1 MRSWH
6 RHRVP
11 FIEQGEHSECGLA
24 AAAMIL
30 AAFGHPVTMD
40 ELRRRYGAP
49 RGGLSLANIVTV
61 LSDSGIRVRA
71 VTTPSAEALKTVM
84 TPCIL
89 HWDDNHFVVL
99 DHYAYGR
106 FRIADPANGR
116 HAYTPGELAAHCSG
130 AVLIP
135 QPTNDG
141 CATIPIRPRS
151 GTVSILTGF
160 LRRNMPAIGLSLLFS
175 LVVQGLTLIVPAGT
189 GYMVDHGSLAAQ
201 SGFPPLVAT
210 MLLASLLVYYAVGA
224 LNTVML
230 TRVQVR
236 FGRYLSRRYMTGV
249 LDREFP
255 FFVNR
260 SGGDLIYRANLV
272 MVVEQ
277 IVTGSLPSTV
287 VSMVFLV
294 VYLIMMI
301 AYSVPLTM
309 LTLTLCAAVLVVSV
323 IYSLRNRTLVERAT
337 VAQADVQRAF
347 IETFSGIETVKSLNL
362 ESHCYDRWSARLGAQ
377 LDYQT
382 RQGRLSALLSSL
394 SSALVF
400 VLPLCVVAFGMT
412 FVGRGTLALGA
423 VVGFMSLASAFVT
436 PFSGIVGVISQIMAF
451 ATYMRKI
458 CEMIPAGEG
467 GGASLECDEP
477 GGEPGDVGLGDG
489 GRSACGGSSG
499 DESGDGILERLHA
512 TGVGYS
518 YTVFDAPVLSDV
530 DCDIRKGDK
539 IAIVGPTGSG
549 KSTLLKLLAGLI
561 EPVCGTVTINGGGCR
576 IYDADSRW
584 KAGRLAYVHQ
594 ESTVFNETLR
604 DNITL
609 HRPWLTDDDIV
620 RACEVAG
627 INEGMMDP
635 VVGLD
640 AMVSE
645 RGMNLS
651 GGQRQKVA
659 IARAVVGRPDFLLM
673 DEPTSALDNDTERH
687 VMTALLDSD
696 NACIVVAHRLASIRD
711 FDRIHVMDHGQ
722 IVESGTH
729 DELLQAGGLYS
740 RLYRQE

>member
-1 MRSWH
+1 MRSWR

-151 GTVSILTGF
+151 GTVFILTGF

-309 LTLTLCAAVLVVSV
+309 LTLTVCAAVLVVSV

-347 IETFSGIETVKSLNL
+347 IETFSGI
-362 ESHCYDRWSARLGAQ
+362 
-377 LDYQT
+377 
-382 RQGRLSALLSSL
+382 
-394 SSALVF
+394 
-400 VLPLCVVAFGMT
+400 
-412 FVGRGTLALGA
+412 
-423 VVGFMSLASAFVT
+423 
-436 PFSGIVGVISQIMAF
+436 VGVISQIMAF

-458 CEMIPAGEG
+458 CEMIPAGE
-467 GGASLECDEP
+467 
-477 GGEPGDVGLGDG
+477 
-489 GRSACGGSSG
+489 
-499 DESGDGILERLHA
+499 
-512 TGVGYS
+512 
-518 YTVFDAPVLSDV
+518 
-530 DCDIRKGDK
+530 GDK

-561 EPVCGTVTINGGGCR
+561 EPVCGTVTINDGGCR

-584 KAGRLAYVHQ
+584 KADRLAYVHQ

-635 VVGLD
+635 
-640 AMVSE
+640 
-645 RGMNLS
+645 
-651 GGQRQKVA
+651 
-659 IARAVVGRPDFLLM
+659 VVGRPDFLLM

>member
-1 MRSWH
+1 MRSWR

-151 GTVSILTGF
+151 GTVSILTGVG
-160 LRRNMPAIGLSLLFS
+160 RRNMPAIGLSLLFS

-301 AYSVPLTM
+301 AYSAPLTM
-309 LTLTLCAAVLVVSV
+309 LTLTVCAAVLVVSV

-347 IETFSGIETVKSLNL
+347 IETFSGI
-362 ESHCYDRWSARLGAQ
+362 
-377 LDYQT
+377 
-382 RQGRLSALLSSL
+382 
-394 SSALVF
+394 
-400 VLPLCVVAFGMT
+400 
-412 FVGRGTLALGA
+412 
-423 VVGFMSLASAFVT
+423 
-436 PFSGIVGVISQIMAF
+436 VGVISQIMAF

-458 CEMIPAGEG
+458 CEMIPAGE
-467 GGASLECDEP
+467 
-477 GGEPGDVGLGDG
+477 
-489 GRSACGGSSG
+489 
-499 DESGDGILERLHA
+499 
-512 TGVGYS
+512 
-518 YTVFDAPVLSDV
+518 
-530 DCDIRKGDK
+530 GDK

>member
-1 MRSWH
+1 MRSWR

-301 AYSVPLTM
+301 AYSAPLTM
-309 LTLTLCAAVLVVSV
+309 LTLTVCAAVLVVSV

-347 IETFSGIETVKSLNL
+347 IET
-362 ESHCYDRWSARLGAQ
+362 
-377 LDYQT
+377 
-382 RQGRLSALLSSL
+382 
-394 SSALVF
+394 
-400 VLPLCVVAFGMT
+400 
-412 FVGRGTLALGA
+412 
-423 VVGFMSLASAFVT
+423 
-436 PFSGIVGVISQIMAF
+436 FSGIVGVISQIMAF

-489 GRSACGGSSG
+489 GRSACGGPSG

-518 YTVFDAPVLSDV
+518 YTAFDAPVLSDV

-584 KAGRLAYVHQ
+584 KADRLAYVHQ

-635 VVGLD
+635 
-640 AMVSE
+640 
-645 RGMNLS
+645 
-651 GGQRQKVA
+651 
-659 IARAVVGRPDFLLM
+659 VVGRPDFLLM

>member
-1 MRSWH
+1 MA
-6 RHRVP
+6 
-11 FIEQGEHSECGLA
+11 ETA
-24 AAAMIL
+24 AVA
-30 AAFGHPVTMD
+30 G
-40 ELRRRYGAP
+40 LRRTLGDGNP
-49 RGGLSLANIVTV
+49 
-61 LSDSGIRVRA
+61 SGNRETRRPPA
-71 VTTPSAEALKTVM
+71 ATPA
-84 TPCIL
+84 TPPVAA
-89 HWDDNHFVVL
+89 WK
-99 DHYAYGR
+99 AAR
-106 FRIADPANGR
+106 PAFT
-116 HAYTPGELAAHCSG
+116 A
-130 AVLIP
+130 
-135 QPTNDG
+135 
-141 CATIPIRPRS
+141 
-151 GTVSILTGF
+151 
-160 LRRNMPAIGLSLLFS
+160 M
-175 LVVQGLTLIVPAGT
+175 
-189 GYMVDHGSLAAQ
+189 
-201 SGFPPLVAT
+201 
-210 MLLASLLVYYAVGA
+210 AVGA
-224 LNTVML
+224 LNTMML

-260 SGGDLIYRANLV
+260 SSGDLIYRANLV

-301 AYSVPLTM
+301 AYSAPLTM
-309 LTLTLCAAVLVVSV
+309 LTLTVCAAVLVVSV

-347 IETFSGIETVKSLNL
+347 IETFSGI
-362 ESHCYDRWSARLGAQ
+362 
-377 LDYQT
+377 
-382 RQGRLSALLSSL
+382 
-394 SSALVF
+394 
-400 VLPLCVVAFGMT
+400 
-412 FVGRGTLALGA
+412 
-423 VVGFMSLASAFVT
+423 
-436 PFSGIVGVISQIMAF
+436 VGVISQIMAF

-458 CEMIPAGEG
+458 CEMIPAGE
-467 GGASLECDEP
+467 
-477 GGEPGDVGLGDG
+477 
-489 GRSACGGSSG
+489 
-499 DESGDGILERLHA
+499 
-512 TGVGYS
+512 
-518 YTVFDAPVLSDV
+518 
-530 DCDIRKGDK
+530 GDK

-561 EPVCGTVTINGGGCR
+561 EPVCGTVTINDGGCR
-576 IYDADSRW
+576 IYDSRW
-584 KAGRLAYVHQ
+584 KADRLAYVHQ

-635 VVGLD
+635 
-640 AMVSE
+640 
-645 RGMNLS
+645 
-651 GGQRQKVA
+651 
-659 IARAVVGRPDFLLM
+659 VVGRPDFLLM

>member
-1 MRSWH
+1 MA
-6 RHRVP
+6 
-11 FIEQGEHSECGLA
+11 ETA
-24 AAAMIL
+24 AVA
-30 AAFGHPVTMD
+30 G
-40 ELRRRYGAP
+40 LRRTLGDGNP
-49 RGGLSLANIVTV
+49 
-61 LSDSGIRVRA
+61 SGNRETRRPPA
-71 VTTPSAEALKTVM
+71 ATPA
-84 TPCIL
+84 TPPVAA
-89 HWDDNHFVVL
+89 WK
-99 DHYAYGR
+99 AAR
-106 FRIADPANGR
+106 PAFT
-116 HAYTPGELAAHCSG
+116 A
-130 AVLIP
+130 
-135 QPTNDG
+135 
-141 CATIPIRPRS
+141 
-151 GTVSILTGF
+151 
-160 LRRNMPAIGLSLLFS
+160 M
-175 LVVQGLTLIVPAGT
+175 
-189 GYMVDHGSLAAQ
+189 
-201 SGFPPLVAT
+201 
-210 MLLASLLVYYAVGA
+210 AVGA
-224 LNTVML
+224 LNTMML

-301 AYSVPLTM
+301 AYSAPLTM
-309 LTLTLCAAVLVVSV
+309 LTLTVCAAVLVVSV

-347 IETFSGIETVKSLNL
+347 IET
-362 ESHCYDRWSARLGAQ
+362 
-377 LDYQT
+377 
-382 RQGRLSALLSSL
+382 
-394 SSALVF
+394 
-400 VLPLCVVAFGMT
+400 
-412 FVGRGTLALGA
+412 
-423 VVGFMSLASAFVT
+423 
-436 PFSGIVGVISQIMAF
+436 FSGIVGVISQIMAF

-489 GRSACGGSSG
+489 GRSACGGPSG

-518 YTVFDAPVLSDV
+518 YTAFDAPVLSDV

-635 VVGLD
+635 VVG
-640 AMVSE
+640 
-645 RGMNLS
+645 
-651 GGQRQKVA
+651 
-659 IARAVVGRPDFLLM
+659 RPDFLLM

>member
-1 MRSWH
+1 MTARTST
-6 RHRVP
+6 
-11 FIEQGEHSECGLA
+11 S
-24 AAAMIL
+24 
-30 AAFGHPVTMD
+30 AFPRADGKHEIMASPPCPVYRT
-40 ELRRRYGAP
+40 R
-49 RGGLSLANIVTV
+49 
-61 LSDSGIRVRA
+61 
-71 VTTPSAEALKTVM
+71 
-84 TPCIL
+84 
-89 HWDDNHFVVL
+89 
-99 DHYAYGR
+99 
-106 FRIADPANGR
+106 RIADPANGR
-116 HAYTPGELAAHCSG
+116 HAYTPGELAAHCPG

-210 MLLASLLVYYAVGA
+210 MLLASLL
-224 LNTVML
+224 
-230 TRVQVR
+230 
-236 FGRYLSRRYMTGV
+236 
-249 LDREFP
+249 
-255 FFVNR
+255 
-260 SGGDLIYRANLV
+260 
-272 MVVEQ
+272 
-277 IVTGSLPSTV
+277 
-287 VSMVFLV
+287 
-294 VYLIMMI
+294 
-301 AYSVPLTM
+301 
-309 LTLTLCAAVLVVSV
+309 
-323 IYSLRNRTLVERAT
+323 
-337 VAQADVQRAF
+337 
-347 IETFSGIETVKSLNL
+347 
-362 ESHCYDRWSARLGAQ
+362 
-377 LDYQT
+377 
-382 RQGRLSALLSSL
+382 
-394 SSALVF
+394 
-400 VLPLCVVAFGMT
+400 
-412 FVGRGTLALGA
+412 
-423 VVGFMSLASAFVT
+423 
-436 PFSGIVGVISQIMAF
+436 
-451 ATYMRKI
+451 
-458 CEMIPAGEG
+458 
-467 GGASLECDEP
+467 
-477 GGEPGDVGLGDG
+477 
-489 GRSACGGSSG
+489 
-499 DESGDGILERLHA
+499 
-512 TGVGYS
+512 
-518 YTVFDAPVLSDV
+518 
-530 DCDIRKGDK
+530 
-539 IAIVGPTGSG
+539 
-549 KSTLLKLLAGLI
+549 KLLAGLI
-561 EPVCGTVTINGGGCR
+561 EPVCGTVTINDGGCR

-711 FDRIHVMDHGQ
+711 FGRIHVMDHGQ

>member
-1 MRSWH
+1 MRSWR

-309 LTLTLCAAVLVVSV
+309 LTLTVCAAVLVVSV

-347 IETFSGIETVKSLNL
+347 IETFSGI
-362 ESHCYDRWSARLGAQ
+362 
-377 LDYQT
+377 
-382 RQGRLSALLSSL
+382 
-394 SSALVF
+394 
-400 VLPLCVVAFGMT
+400 
-412 FVGRGTLALGA
+412 
-423 VVGFMSLASAFVT
+423 
-436 PFSGIVGVISQIMAF
+436 VGVISQIMAF

-458 CEMIPAGEG
+458 CEMIPAGE
-467 GGASLECDEP
+467 
-477 GGEPGDVGLGDG
+477 
-489 GRSACGGSSG
+489 
-499 DESGDGILERLHA
+499 
-512 TGVGYS
+512 
-518 YTVFDAPVLSDV
+518 
-530 DCDIRKGDK
+530 GDK

-561 EPVCGTVTINGGGCR
+561 EPVCGTVTINDGGCR

-584 KAGRLAYVHQ
+584 KADRLAYVHQ

-635 VVGLD
+635 
-640 AMVSE
+640 
-645 RGMNLS
+645 
-651 GGQRQKVA
+651 
-659 IARAVVGRPDFLLM
+659 VVGRPDFLLM

>member
-1 MRSWH
+1 MRSWR

-224 LNTVML
+224 LNTMML

-260 SGGDLIYRANLV
+260 SSGDLIYRANLV

-301 AYSVPLTM
+301 AYSAPLTM
-309 LTLTLCAAVLVVSV
+309 LTLTVCAAVLVVSV

-347 IETFSGIETVKSLNL
+347 IETFSGI
-362 ESHCYDRWSARLGAQ
+362 
-377 LDYQT
+377 
-382 RQGRLSALLSSL
+382 
-394 SSALVF
+394 
-400 VLPLCVVAFGMT
+400 
-412 FVGRGTLALGA
+412 
-423 VVGFMSLASAFVT
+423 
-436 PFSGIVGVISQIMAF
+436 VGVISQIMAF

-458 CEMIPAGEG
+458 CEMIPAGE
-467 GGASLECDEP
+467 
-477 GGEPGDVGLGDG
+477 
-489 GRSACGGSSG
+489 
-499 DESGDGILERLHA
+499 
-512 TGVGYS
+512 
-518 YTVFDAPVLSDV
+518 
-530 DCDIRKGDK
+530 GDK

-561 EPVCGTVTINGGGCR
+561 EPVCGTVTINDGGCR

-635 VVGLD
+635 
-640 AMVSE
+640 
-645 RGMNLS
+645 
-651 GGQRQKVA
+651 
-659 IARAVVGRPDFLLM
+659 VVGRPDFLLM

>member
-1 MRSWH
+1 MRSWR

-260 SGGDLIYRANLV
+260 SSGDLIYRANLV

-301 AYSVPLTM
+301 AYSAPLTM
-309 LTLTLCAAVLVVSV
+309 LTLTVCAAVLVVSV

-347 IETFSGIETVKSLNL
+347 IETFSGI
-362 ESHCYDRWSARLGAQ
+362 
-377 LDYQT
+377 
-382 RQGRLSALLSSL
+382 
-394 SSALVF
+394 
-400 VLPLCVVAFGMT
+400 
-412 FVGRGTLALGA
+412 
-423 VVGFMSLASAFVT
+423 
-436 PFSGIVGVISQIMAF
+436 VGVISQIMAF

-458 CEMIPAGEG
+458 CEMIPAGE
-467 GGASLECDEP
+467 
-477 GGEPGDVGLGDG
+477 
-489 GRSACGGSSG
+489 
-499 DESGDGILERLHA
+499 
-512 TGVGYS
+512 
-518 YTVFDAPVLSDV
+518 
-530 DCDIRKGDK
+530 GDK

-561 EPVCGTVTINGGGCR
+561 EPVCGTVTINDGGCR

-584 KAGRLAYVHQ
+584 KADRLAYVHQ

-635 VVGLD
+635 
-640 AMVSE
+640 
-645 RGMNLS
+645 
-651 GGQRQKVA
+651 
-659 IARAVVGRPDFLLM
+659 VVGRPDFLLM

>member
-1 MRSWH
+1 MA
-6 RHRVP
+6 
-11 FIEQGEHSECGLA
+11 ETA
-24 AAAMIL
+24 AVA
-30 AAFGHPVTMD
+30 G
-40 ELRRRYGAP
+40 LRRTLGDGNP
-49 RGGLSLANIVTV
+49 
-61 LSDSGIRVRA
+61 SGNRETRRPPA
-71 VTTPSAEALKTVM
+71 ATPA
-84 TPCIL
+84 TPPVAA
-89 HWDDNHFVVL
+89 WK
-99 DHYAYGR
+99 AAR
-106 FRIADPANGR
+106 PAFT
-116 HAYTPGELAAHCSG
+116 A
-130 AVLIP
+130 
-135 QPTNDG
+135 
-141 CATIPIRPRS
+141 
-151 GTVSILTGF
+151 
-160 LRRNMPAIGLSLLFS
+160 M
-175 LVVQGLTLIVPAGT
+175 
-189 GYMVDHGSLAAQ
+189 
-201 SGFPPLVAT
+201 
-210 MLLASLLVYYAVGA
+210 AVGA
-224 LNTVML
+224 LNTMML

-260 SGGDLIYRANLV
+260 SSGDLIYRANLV

-301 AYSVPLTM
+301 AYSAPLTM
-309 LTLTLCAAVLVVSV
+309 LTLTVCAAVLVVSV

-347 IETFSGIETVKSLNL
+347 IETFSGI
-362 ESHCYDRWSARLGAQ
+362 
-377 LDYQT
+377 
-382 RQGRLSALLSSL
+382 
-394 SSALVF
+394 
-400 VLPLCVVAFGMT
+400 
-412 FVGRGTLALGA
+412 
-423 VVGFMSLASAFVT
+423 
-436 PFSGIVGVISQIMAF
+436 VGVISQIMAF

-458 CEMIPAGEG
+458 CEMIPAGE
-467 GGASLECDEP
+467 
-477 GGEPGDVGLGDG
+477 
-489 GRSACGGSSG
+489 
-499 DESGDGILERLHA
+499 
-512 TGVGYS
+512 
-518 YTVFDAPVLSDV
+518 
-530 DCDIRKGDK
+530 GDK

-561 EPVCGTVTINGGGCR
+561 EPVCGTVTINDGGCR

-584 KAGRLAYVHQ
+584 KADRLAYVHQ

>member
-1 MRSWH
+1 MA
-6 RHRVP
+6 
-11 FIEQGEHSECGLA
+11 ETA
-24 AAAMIL
+24 AVA
-30 AAFGHPVTMD
+30 G
-40 ELRRRYGAP
+40 LRRTLGDGNP
-49 RGGLSLANIVTV
+49 
-61 LSDSGIRVRA
+61 SGNRETRRPPA
-71 VTTPSAEALKTVM
+71 ATPA
-84 TPCIL
+84 TPPVAA
-89 HWDDNHFVVL
+89 WK
-99 DHYAYGR
+99 AAR
-106 FRIADPANGR
+106 PAFT
-116 HAYTPGELAAHCSG
+116 A
-130 AVLIP
+130 
-135 QPTNDG
+135 
-141 CATIPIRPRS
+141 
-151 GTVSILTGF
+151 
-160 LRRNMPAIGLSLLFS
+160 M
-175 LVVQGLTLIVPAGT
+175 
-189 GYMVDHGSLAAQ
+189 
-201 SGFPPLVAT
+201 
-210 MLLASLLVYYAVGA
+210 AVGA
-224 LNTVML
+224 LNTMML

-260 SGGDLIYRANLV
+260 SSGDLIYRANLV

-309 LTLTLCAAVLVVSV
+309 LTLTVCAAVLVVSV

-347 IETFSGIETVKSLNL
+347 IETFSGI
-362 ESHCYDRWSARLGAQ
+362 
-377 LDYQT
+377 
-382 RQGRLSALLSSL
+382 
-394 SSALVF
+394 
-400 VLPLCVVAFGMT
+400 
-412 FVGRGTLALGA
+412 
-423 VVGFMSLASAFVT
+423 
-436 PFSGIVGVISQIMAF
+436 VGVISQIMAF

-458 CEMIPAGEG
+458 CEMIPAGE
-467 GGASLECDEP
+467 
-477 GGEPGDVGLGDG
+477 
-489 GRSACGGSSG
+489 
-499 DESGDGILERLHA
+499 
-512 TGVGYS
+512 
-518 YTVFDAPVLSDV
+518 
-530 DCDIRKGDK
+530 GDK

>member
-1 MRSWH
+1 MRSWR

-224 LNTVML
+224 LNTMML

-260 SGGDLIYRANLV
+260 SSGDLIYRANLV

-301 AYSVPLTM
+301 AYSAPLTM
-309 LTLTLCAAVLVVSV
+309 LTLTVCAAVLVVSV

-347 IETFSGIETVKSLNL
+347 IETFSGI
-362 ESHCYDRWSARLGAQ
+362 
-377 LDYQT
+377 
-382 RQGRLSALLSSL
+382 
-394 SSALVF
+394 
-400 VLPLCVVAFGMT
+400 
-412 FVGRGTLALGA
+412 
-423 VVGFMSLASAFVT
+423 
-436 PFSGIVGVISQIMAF
+436 VGVISQIMAF

-458 CEMIPAGEG
+458 CEMIPAGE
-467 GGASLECDEP
+467 
-477 GGEPGDVGLGDG
+477 
-489 GRSACGGSSG
+489 
-499 DESGDGILERLHA
+499 
-512 TGVGYS
+512 
-518 YTVFDAPVLSDV
+518 
-530 DCDIRKGDK
+530 GDK

>member
-1 MRSWH
+1 MRSWR

-175 LVVQGLTLIVPAGT
+175 LVVQGLTLIGPAGT

-309 LTLTLCAAVLVVSV
+309 LTLTVCAAVLVVSV

-347 IETFSGIETVKSLNL
+347 IET
-362 ESHCYDRWSARLGAQ
+362 
-377 LDYQT
+377 
-382 RQGRLSALLSSL
+382 
-394 SSALVF
+394 
-400 VLPLCVVAFGMT
+400 
-412 FVGRGTLALGA
+412 
-423 VVGFMSLASAFVT
+423 
-436 PFSGIVGVISQIMAF
+436 FSGIVGVISQIMAF

-489 GRSACGGSSG
+489 GRSACGGPSG

-518 YTVFDAPVLSDV
+518 YTAFDAPVLSDV

>member
-1 MRSWH
+1 MRSWR

-189 GYMVDHGSLAAQ
+189 GYMVDHGSFAAQ

-224 LNTVML
+224 LNTMML

-260 SGGDLIYRANLV
+260 SSGDLIYRANLV

-301 AYSVPLTM
+301 AYSAPLTM
-309 LTLTLCAAVLVVSV
+309 LTLTVCAAVLVVSV

-347 IETFSGIETVKSLNL
+347 IETFSGI
-362 ESHCYDRWSARLGAQ
+362 
-377 LDYQT
+377 
-382 RQGRLSALLSSL
+382 
-394 SSALVF
+394 
-400 VLPLCVVAFGMT
+400 
-412 FVGRGTLALGA
+412 
-423 VVGFMSLASAFVT
+423 
-436 PFSGIVGVISQIMAF
+436 VGVISQIMAF

-458 CEMIPAGEG
+458 CEMIPAGE
-467 GGASLECDEP
+467 
-477 GGEPGDVGLGDG
+477 
-489 GRSACGGSSG
+489 
-499 DESGDGILERLHA
+499 
-512 TGVGYS
+512 
-518 YTVFDAPVLSDV
+518 
-530 DCDIRKGDK
+530 GDK

-561 EPVCGTVTINGGGCR
+561 EPVCGTVTINDGGCR

-584 KAGRLAYVHQ
+584 KADRLAYVHQ

-635 VVGLD
+635 
-640 AMVSE
+640 
-645 RGMNLS
+645 
-651 GGQRQKVA
+651 
-659 IARAVVGRPDFLLM
+659 VVGRPDFLLM

-740 RLYRQE
+740 RLCRQE

>member
-1 MRSWH
+1 MPFRFSLLP
-6 RHRVP
+6 RRRLEYGSAKYVSMPSPSRRRVWRANP
-11 FIEQGEHSECGLA
+11 APLSCVTLTRAPAGSGENIASRTPDAFPGGPAGHDPGHEEPGLPLDLSVQVASGADHAVGLPMAETA
-24 AAAMIL
+24 AVA
-30 AAFGHPVTMD
+30 G
-40 ELRRRYGAP
+40 LRRTLGDGNP
-49 RGGLSLANIVTV
+49 
-61 LSDSGIRVRA
+61 SGNRETRRPPA
-71 VTTPSAEALKTVM
+71 ATPA
-84 TPCIL
+84 TPPVAA
-89 HWDDNHFVVL
+89 WK
-99 DHYAYGR
+99 AAR
-106 FRIADPANGR
+106 PAFT
-116 HAYTPGELAAHCSG
+116 A
-130 AVLIP
+130 
-135 QPTNDG
+135 
-141 CATIPIRPRS
+141 
-151 GTVSILTGF
+151 
-160 LRRNMPAIGLSLLFS
+160 M
-175 LVVQGLTLIVPAGT
+175 
-189 GYMVDHGSLAAQ
+189 
-201 SGFPPLVAT
+201 
-210 MLLASLLVYYAVGA
+210 AVGA
-224 LNTVML
+224 LNTMML

-260 SGGDLIYRANLV
+260 SSGDLIYRANLV

-301 AYSVPLTM
+301 AYSAPLTM
-309 LTLTLCAAVLVVSV
+309 LTLTVCAAVLVVSV

-347 IETFSGIETVKSLNL
+347 IETFSGI
-362 ESHCYDRWSARLGAQ
+362 
-377 LDYQT
+377 
-382 RQGRLSALLSSL
+382 
-394 SSALVF
+394 
-400 VLPLCVVAFGMT
+400 
-412 FVGRGTLALGA
+412 
-423 VVGFMSLASAFVT
+423 
-436 PFSGIVGVISQIMAF
+436 VGVISQIMAF

-458 CEMIPAGEG
+458 CEMIPAGE
-467 GGASLECDEP
+467 
-477 GGEPGDVGLGDG
+477 
-489 GRSACGGSSG
+489 
-499 DESGDGILERLHA
+499 
-512 TGVGYS
+512 
-518 YTVFDAPVLSDV
+518 
-530 DCDIRKGDK
+530 GDK

-561 EPVCGTVTINGGGCR
+561 EPVCGTVTINDGGCR

-584 KAGRLAYVHQ
+584 KADRLAYVHQ

-635 VVGLD
+635 VVG
-640 AMVSE
+640 
-645 RGMNLS
+645 
-651 GGQRQKVA
+651 
-659 IARAVVGRPDFLLM
+659 RPDFLLM

-711 FDRIHVMDHGQ
+711 FDSIHVMDHGQ

>member
-1 MRSWH
+1 MRSWR

-260 SGGDLIYRANLV
+260 SSGDLIYRANLV

-301 AYSVPLTM
+301 AYSAPLTM
-309 LTLTLCAAVLVVSV
+309 LTLTVCAAVLVVSV

-347 IETFSGIETVKSLNL
+347 IETFSGI
-362 ESHCYDRWSARLGAQ
+362 
-377 LDYQT
+377 
-382 RQGRLSALLSSL
+382 
-394 SSALVF
+394 
-400 VLPLCVVAFGMT
+400 
-412 FVGRGTLALGA
+412 
-423 VVGFMSLASAFVT
+423 
-436 PFSGIVGVISQIMAF
+436 VGVISQIMAF

-467 GGASLECDEP
+467 
-477 GGEPGDVGLGDG
+477 
-489 GRSACGGSSG
+489 
-499 DESGDGILERLHA
+499 
-512 TGVGYS
+512 
-518 YTVFDAPVLSDV
+518 
-530 DCDIRKGDK
+530 DK
-539 IAIVGPTGSG
+539 IAIVGPAGSG

-561 EPVCGTVTINGGGCR
+561 EPVCGTVTINDGGCR

-584 KAGRLAYVHQ
+584 KADRLAYVHQ

-635 VVGLD
+635 
-640 AMVSE
+640 
-645 RGMNLS
+645 
-651 GGQRQKVA
+651 
-659 IARAVVGRPDFLLM
+659 VVGRPDFLLM

>member
-1 MRSWH
+1 MRSWR

-224 LNTVML
+224 LNTMML

-309 LTLTLCAAVLVVSV
+309 LTLTVCAAVLVVSV
-323 IYSLRNRTLVERAT
+323 IYSLHNRTLVERAT

-347 IETFSGIETVKSLNL
+347 IET
-362 ESHCYDRWSARLGAQ
+362 
-377 LDYQT
+377 
-382 RQGRLSALLSSL
+382 
-394 SSALVF
+394 
-400 VLPLCVVAFGMT
+400 
-412 FVGRGTLALGA
+412 
-423 VVGFMSLASAFVT
+423 
-436 PFSGIVGVISQIMAF
+436 FSGIVGVISQIMAF

-458 CEMIPAGEG
+458 CEMIPAGE
-467 GGASLECDEP
+467 
-477 GGEPGDVGLGDG
+477 
-489 GRSACGGSSG
+489 
-499 DESGDGILERLHA
+499 
-512 TGVGYS
+512 
-518 YTVFDAPVLSDV
+518 
-530 DCDIRKGDK
+530 GDK

-561 EPVCGTVTINGGGCR
+561 EPVCGTVTINDGGCR

-584 KAGRLAYVHQ
+584 KADRLAYVHQ

-635 VVGLD
+635 
-640 AMVSE
+640 
-645 RGMNLS
+645 
-651 GGQRQKVA
+651 
-659 IARAVVGRPDFLLM
+659 VVGRPDFLLM

>member
-224 LNTVML
+224 LNTMML

-301 AYSVPLTM
+301 AYSAPLTM
-309 LTLTLCAAVLVVSV
+309 LTLTVCAAVLVVSV

-347 IETFSGIETVKSLNL
+347 IETFSGI
-362 ESHCYDRWSARLGAQ
+362 
-377 LDYQT
+377 
-382 RQGRLSALLSSL
+382 
-394 SSALVF
+394 
-400 VLPLCVVAFGMT
+400 
-412 FVGRGTLALGA
+412 
-423 VVGFMSLASAFVT
+423 
-436 PFSGIVGVISQIMAF
+436 VGVISQIMAF

-458 CEMIPAGEG
+458 CEMIPAGE
-467 GGASLECDEP
+467 
-477 GGEPGDVGLGDG
+477 
-489 GRSACGGSSG
+489 
-499 DESGDGILERLHA
+499 
-512 TGVGYS
+512 
-518 YTVFDAPVLSDV
+518 
-530 DCDIRKGDK
+530 GDK

-561 EPVCGTVTINGGGCR
+561 EPVCGTVTINDGGCR

-584 KAGRLAYVHQ
+584 KADRLAYVHQ

-635 VVGLD
+635 
-640 AMVSE
+640 
-645 RGMNLS
+645 
-651 GGQRQKVA
+651 
-659 IARAVVGRPDFLLM
+659 VVGRPDFLLM

>member
-1 MRSWH
+1 MRSWR

-260 SGGDLIYRANLV
+260 SSGDLIYRANLV

-309 LTLTLCAAVLVVSV
+309 LTLTVCAAVLVVSV

-347 IETFSGIETVKSLNL
+347 IETFSGI
-362 ESHCYDRWSARLGAQ
+362 
-377 LDYQT
+377 
-382 RQGRLSALLSSL
+382 
-394 SSALVF
+394 
-400 VLPLCVVAFGMT
+400 
-412 FVGRGTLALGA
+412 
-423 VVGFMSLASAFVT
+423 
-436 PFSGIVGVISQIMAF
+436 VGVISQIMAF

-458 CEMIPAGEG
+458 CEMIPAGE
-467 GGASLECDEP
+467 
-477 GGEPGDVGLGDG
+477 
-489 GRSACGGSSG
+489 
-499 DESGDGILERLHA
+499 
-512 TGVGYS
+512 
-518 YTVFDAPVLSDV
+518 
-530 DCDIRKGDK
+530 GDK

-561 EPVCGTVTINGGGCR
+561 EPVCGTVTINDGGCR

-584 KAGRLAYVHQ
+584 KADRLAYVHQ

-635 VVGLD
+635 
-640 AMVSE
+640 
-645 RGMNLS
+645 
-651 GGQRQKVA
+651 
-659 IARAVVGRPDFLLM
+659 VVGRPDFLLM

>member
-1 MRSWH
+1 MRSWR

-309 LTLTLCAAVLVVSV
+309 LTLTVCAAVLVVSV

-347 IETFSGIETVKSLNL
+347 IETFSGI
-362 ESHCYDRWSARLGAQ
+362 
-377 LDYQT
+377 
-382 RQGRLSALLSSL
+382 
-394 SSALVF
+394 
-400 VLPLCVVAFGMT
+400 
-412 FVGRGTLALGA
+412 
-423 VVGFMSLASAFVT
+423 
-436 PFSGIVGVISQIMAF
+436 VGVISQIMAF

-458 CEMIPAGEG
+458 CEMIPAGE
-467 GGASLECDEP
+467 
-477 GGEPGDVGLGDG
+477 
-489 GRSACGGSSG
+489 
-499 DESGDGILERLHA
+499 
-512 TGVGYS
+512 
-518 YTVFDAPVLSDV
+518 
-530 DCDIRKGDK
+530 GDK

-561 EPVCGTVTINGGGCR
+561 EPVCGTVTINDGGCR

-635 VVGLD
+635 
-640 AMVSE
+640 
-645 RGMNLS
+645 
-651 GGQRQKVA
+651 
-659 IARAVVGRPDFLLM
+659 VVGRPDFLLM

>member
-1 MRSWH
+1 MA
-6 RHRVP
+6 
-11 FIEQGEHSECGLA
+11 ETA
-24 AAAMIL
+24 AVA
-30 AAFGHPVTMD
+30 G
-40 ELRRRYGAP
+40 LRRTLGDGNP
-49 RGGLSLANIVTV
+49 
-61 LSDSGIRVRA
+61 SGNRETRRPPA
-71 VTTPSAEALKTVM
+71 ATPA
-84 TPCIL
+84 TPPVAA
-89 HWDDNHFVVL
+89 WK
-99 DHYAYGR
+99 AAR
-106 FRIADPANGR
+106 PAFT
-116 HAYTPGELAAHCSG
+116 A
-130 AVLIP
+130 
-135 QPTNDG
+135 
-141 CATIPIRPRS
+141 
-151 GTVSILTGF
+151 
-160 LRRNMPAIGLSLLFS
+160 M
-175 LVVQGLTLIVPAGT
+175 
-189 GYMVDHGSLAAQ
+189 
-201 SGFPPLVAT
+201 
-210 MLLASLLVYYAVGA
+210 AVGA
-224 LNTVML
+224 LNTMML

-301 AYSVPLTM
+301 AYSAPLTM
-309 LTLTLCAAVLVVSV
+309 LTLTVCAAVLVVSV

-347 IETFSGIETVKSLNL
+347 IETFSGI
-362 ESHCYDRWSARLGAQ
+362 
-377 LDYQT
+377 
-382 RQGRLSALLSSL
+382 
-394 SSALVF
+394 
-400 VLPLCVVAFGMT
+400 
-412 FVGRGTLALGA
+412 
-423 VVGFMSLASAFVT
+423 
-436 PFSGIVGVISQIMAF
+436 VGVISQIMAF

-458 CEMIPAGEG
+458 CEMIPAGE
-467 GGASLECDEP
+467 
-477 GGEPGDVGLGDG
+477 
-489 GRSACGGSSG
+489 
-499 DESGDGILERLHA
+499 
-512 TGVGYS
+512 
-518 YTVFDAPVLSDV
+518 
-530 DCDIRKGDK
+530 GDK